1 MRFILIIFIFLQIIS
16 CRKKESQGYKVVY
29 YERDIQESLKPFLF
43 SNGSYWIYSSPMT
56 SNLDSVI
63 VFGITRESFNV
74 SQTRPDSIL
83 ITKEIYYQIFYRN
96 YITNEIFKDQV
107 YKNTIARSV
116 KNGGYTFLADSEIGT
131 SYNNAQVSDII
142 DTLIVEGNP
151 YLNVVKMKVNE
162 DNYIQGNFY
171 FYYADSI
178 GIVRKEIL
186 VNDTVV
192 NTWNLLRYNVV
203 LRN

>member
-1 MRFILIIFIFLQIIS
+1 
-16 CRKKESQGYKVVY
+16 
-29 YERDIQESLKPFLF
+29 
-43 SNGSYWIYSSPMT
+43 
-56 SNLDSVI
+56 
-63 VFGITRESFNV
+63 
-74 SQTRPDSIL
+74 
-83 ITKEIYYQIFYRN
+83 
-96 YITNEIFKDQV
+96 
-107 YKNTIARSV
+107 
-116 KNGGYTFLADSEIGT
+116 LADSEIGT